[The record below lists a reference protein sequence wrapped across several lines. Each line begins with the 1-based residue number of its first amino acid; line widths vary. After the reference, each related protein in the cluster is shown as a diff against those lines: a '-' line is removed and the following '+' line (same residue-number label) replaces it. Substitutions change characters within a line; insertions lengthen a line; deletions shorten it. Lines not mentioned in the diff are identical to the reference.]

1 MYGLCGGHLFGGG
14 GLLER
19 EFIPRNRVIYLKCG
33 NVDIKVLYM
42 ILHEATNHHRIEE
55 TQKSCYKYKWKKKD
69 YYFSFLKS
77 CGHICKAYQSNALLQ
92 YMDVLAECGGGR
104 TFIDW

>member
-1 MYGLCGGHLFGGG
+1 M
-14 GLLER
+14 E
-19 EFIPRNRVIYLKCG
+19 
-33 NVDIKVLYM
+33 
-42 ILHEATNHHRIEE
+42 
-55 TQKSCYKYKWKKKD
+55 KKD